1 MQLTYN
7 GGTLLARRTVKR
19 AIPWEGQ
26 PMPRIIPETTKAYIA
41 GFLDGDG
48 CIMYQLIRR
57 KDYRYGFEIRASIVF
72 YQKNQNE
79 RYLKRLKTLLKV
91 GYLRKRK
98 DGMTEYTIVGLEP
111 VIKVLNLLEPYC
123 KLKKDH
129 IRTAKRINKLLEGK
143 FDLKKFI
150 KASELVDRFQFL
162 NYSKRRK
169 NTSKT
174 LKDYLKRHRLY
185 PRND

>member
-1 MQLTYN
+1 LTF
-7 GGTLLARRTVKR
+7 RTVER

-26 PMPRIIPETTKAYIA
+26 LMPDTNPEKTKAYIA

-48 CIMYQLIRR
+48 CVMYQLIRR

-72 YQKNQNE
+72 YQKSQNE
-79 RYLKRLKTLLKV
+79 KHLERLKNLLKA

-98 DGMTEYTIVGLEP
+98 DGMTEYTIVGLKP
-111 VIKVLNLLEPYC
+111 VIKILKLLEPYC
-123 KLKKDH
+123 KLKKEH
-129 IRTAKRINKLLEGK
+129 IRTAKRINKLLERE
-143 FDLKKFI
+143 FNLKRFI

-162 NYSKRRK
+162 NYSKKRK
-169 NTSKT
+169 NTAKT
-174 LKDYLKRHRLY
+174 LKDYLKRHKLY

>member
-1 MQLTYN
+1 
-7 GGTLLARRTVKR
+7 
-19 AIPWEGQ
+19 
-26 PMPRIIPETTKAYIA
+26 MPSRISETIKSYIA

-72 YQKNQNE
+72 YQKTQNE
-79 RYLKRLKTLLKV
+79 KYLKQLKNFLKI

-98 DGMTEYTIVGLEP
+98 DGMTEYTIVGLKP
-111 VIKVLNLLEPYC
+111 VMEILKLVEPYC
-123 KLKKDH
+123 KIKKTH
-129 IRTAKRINKLLEGK
+129 IKLAKKINRLLEGK

-150 KASELVDRFQFL
+150 KASELVDKFQQL
-162 NYSKRRK
+162 NYSKKRK
-169 NTSKT
+169 ITSKT
-174 LKDYLKRHRLY
+174 LKEYLEKHKLY